1 MFLGTTTE
9 LFRFCGLRPAFFR
22 LLKRAFVPKFA
33 IPFVHARN
41 SRVGASNHK
50 HSLLDKHPF
59 KKEKHV
65 GWFPFLQRACSCR
78 GPFSKEFRR
87 GELDG
92 REPFPFPLGS
102 RFFSGSCFIP
112 HLTIRVYLLLSMCGF
127 STVSF
132 SYALRPA
139 LRCSSARGGLFQ
151 VVFHEK
157 RNASHEF
164 PVPGFGP
171 PFSGEQY
178 LECTATAMALAALT
192 VEADE
197 NVHYPEF
204 PSRAAS
210 ASRLWFHP
218 IAC

>member
-112 HLTIRVYLLLSMCGF
+112 HLTIRVYLLLSIVRFLYCFLFLCPQTCPSLQQRQRWAF
-127 STVSF
+127 SSCLSREEKCF
-132 SYALRPA
+132 SRIS
-139 LRCSSARGGLFQ
+139 CSRFRTT
-151 VVFHEK
+151 F
-157 RNASHEF
+157 F
-164 PVPGFGP
+164 
-171 PFSGEQY
+171 
-178 LECTATAMALAALT
+178 
-192 VEADE
+192 
-197 NVHYPEF
+197 
-204 PSRAAS
+204 
-210 ASRLWFHP
+210 W
-218 IAC
+218 